1 MARRV
6 SVPMTFGRGD
16 RVDPKLAPM
25 GVMAVAKNL
34 RLRKDGR
41 LASRNGFQALDMSDQ
56 DNATMV
62 AYDLHEFSDGRL
74 VAGGASAGEGF
85 PVDFYEY
92 RATPSGTPWR
102 STAGGRVALTPL
114 TRPREV
120 CGAPQPAG
128 GMTAADCA
136 AGAGYVCSVYKP
148 AGGTLAH
155 VQVVRESDNQVQFAG
170 PFTAAGWTDV
180 RVCFAVDRFY
190 FVGFDAA
197 NGDLELGSFVPGTS
211 NSVSVLATVDA
222 AVTSSFVFELEA
234 IANPTTAPVIVVY
247 ADASS
252 ATADVVVKRYSSAGA
267 QQGSTLTL
275 AGQVRPFN
283 VGIEADQTDNT
294 VNLLVSEH
302 TAPGVVT
309 GVELS
314 TYDFSNVLL
323 DGPTACSAG
332 YRATLCRVGGHVA
345 VVSSAID
352 ASGDLVVQWLDQD
365 SHAVAQ
371 TLTIGNAMLA
381 SAIVPAGVTGQPLA
395 VVFGGFVSAEFG
407 VETNALWYATPSMAL
422 MTTRDLRNS
431 ARNAGDFYAPLGLS
445 LDASTMRVAW
455 QSLYF
460 AGSSGSDVENYTITT
475 FALNS
480 AARRQSASAGGLLY
494 IAGAPPQLYDGHS
507 ITEPGFNEV
516 PGIKNIAASTSGL
529 LANSATYEYV
539 LVWEYALPDGTF
551 FESPPSPP
559 VEFTTGASEDE
570 AVVTV
575 FAPHSARVALGDA
588 VYGAQVTG
596 VLYRTVWDSVNL
608 ARFSEFKEAQRF
620 AIPSTLA
627 GYGDDVV
634 VNDGTSDTTL
644 ANRPTLYTQ
653 GGPVEHNTC
662 EACAYVSASSAR
674 LSVAG
679 LARQSE
685 MQESKE
691 QELDEGVNFS
701 SLSSFFSRAPH
712 PIVGLVS
719 LDGIRIAFTR
729 PDVYTI
735 VGDGPGNDASG
746 ALPQPVQLGSPGG
759 LKSALSLLVGPDGVW
774 FQLDDTKLYRMP
786 RGQGDPEWLGVDIQ
800 DTLASYPTITGACR
814 SRGDDCLVWSCEN
827 TAGTDGRLIVRS
839 IRTGIWTEDTVP
851 LETGA
856 GIEALCSFGDRLAY
870 VSGGVVYA
878 LSASGFTDGASTVIT
893 TQWRTQ
899 PLFPFDLGGN
909 GLVHDLMLTG
919 EYRSAGTLALR
930 VSYDG
935 GLTFTTYPSFVLSG
949 LTTGALVRRK
959 WAVAQSDAQVIVA
972 ELTFTPS
979 TPGEGLIVN
988 QLDLWV
994 DPAPGLP
1001 DLLPE
1006 EMA

>member
-1 MARRV
+1 MRRV
-6 SVPMTFGRGD
+6 TIPMTFGRGD
-16 RVDPKLAPM
+16 RVDPKLAPL
-25 GVMAVAKNL
+25 GVMATAKNL

-41 LASRNGFQALDMSDQ
+41 LACRNGFQALDMSDS
-56 DNATMV
+56 DNATVV

-74 VAGGASAGEGF
+74 VAAGASGGEGF
-85 PVDFYEY
+85 PVDLYEY
-92 RATPSGTPWR
+92 RAAPAATPWR
-102 STAGGRVALTPL
+102 SSAGGLVALTPL
-114 TRPREV
+114 TQPREV

-136 AGAGYVCSVYKP
+136 AGGGYVCAVYKP
-148 AGGTLAH
+148 AGGTVAH

-170 PFTAAGWTDV
+170 PFTAAGWTDA

-211 NSVSVLATVDA
+211 NSVTVLATIDA
-222 AVTSSFVFELEA
+222 AATATFVFELEA
-234 IANPTTAPVIVVY
+234 VANPTTAPVIVVY
-247 ADASS
+247 ADSTD
-252 ATADVVVKRYSSAGA
+252 ATSDVVVKRYSSAGV

-275 AGQVRPFN
+275 ANQVRPFN
-283 VGIEADQTDNT
+283 VCIEADQTDNT

-302 TAPGVVT
+302 DGSGVVT

-314 TYDFSNVLL
+314 TYNLSNVLL
-323 DGPTACSAG
+323 DGPTACNTG

-345 VVSSAID
+345 VASSAID
-352 ASGDLVVQWLDQD
+352 ASGNLVVQWLDQD
-365 SHAVAQ
+365 THAVAQ

-381 SAIVPAGVTGQPLA
+381 TAMVPAGVTGQPLA
-395 VVFGGFVSAEFG
+395 VVVGGFVSAEFG
-407 VETNALWYATPSMAL
+407 VETNALWYAAPDVAL

-431 ARNAGDFYAPLGLS
+431 ARNAEDFYAPLGLS
-445 LDASTMRVAW
+445 LDTSTMRVAW

-460 AGSSGSDVENYTITT
+460 AGSGGSDVENFTITT

-480 AARRQSASAGGLLY
+480 SARRQSASAGGLLY
-494 IAGAPPQLYDGHS
+494 LAGAPPQLYDGHS
-507 ITEPGFNEV
+507 VTEPGFNEV
-516 PGIKNIAASTSGL
+516 PGIKSITADNGGFLASE
-529 LANSATYEYV
+529 ATYVYV
-539 LVWEYALPDGTF
+539 MVWEYALPDGTF

-559 VEFTTGASEDE
+559 FEFETGPGENE
-570 AVVTV
+570 AIVTV

-608 ARFSEFKEAQRF
+608 ARFSEFKETLRF

-634 VNDGTSDTTL
+634 VSDTSFDSAL
-644 ANRPTLYTQ
+644 ATRPTLYTQ
-653 GGPVEHNTC
+653 GGPVEHNTA

-674 LSVAG
+674 ISVAG

-685 MQESKE
+685 FQESKE

-701 SLSSFFSRAPH
+701 GLSSFFSRAPQ
-712 PIVGLVS
+712 PIAGIVS
-719 LDGIRIAFTR
+719 LDGIRVVFTR
-729 PDVYTI
+729 SDVFT
-735 VGDGPGNDASG
+735 VTGDGPANDASG

-759 LKSALSLLVGPDGVW
+759 LKDARSLLVGPDGVW

-800 DTLASYPTITGACR
+800 DTLASYPTVTGACR
-814 SRGDDCLVWSCEN
+814 ARADDCLVWSCEN
-827 TAGTDGRLIVRS
+827 TGGTDGRLIVRS

-851 LETGA
+851 LESGA
-856 GIEALCSFGDRLAY
+856 GIEALSSFGRLVAY

-878 LSASGFTDGASTVIT
+878 QSATGFTDGTASVIE
-893 TQWRTQ
+893 TQWKTQ
-899 PLFPFDLGGN
+899 PIFPFDLGGN

-919 EYRSAGTLALR
+919 EFRSAGTLALR

-935 GLTFTTYPSFVLSG
+935 GLTFTTYPSFTLTG
-949 LTTGALVRRK
+949 LTVGALVRRK
-959 WAVAQSDAQVIVA
+959 WALTQADAQVIVA

-979 TPGEGLIVN
+979 APGEGLIIN

-994 DPAPGLP
+994 APTQGLP
-1001 DLLPE
+1001 DLLAE